1 MNETLSWFSAILYKD
16 FVLYTKDQLRELGL
30 SYGALP
36 FLLYVGKHPGCTPT
50 ELTRAIHMD
59 GGHTQRTIARLR
71 EGGFVSNEK
80 SGRTHYLHLTAAGEE
95 AFVASHR
102 VFGEW
107 DAQRLAGLTEEERG
121 QLMAL
126 LGKVKKGVKAHE

>member
-1 MNETLSWFSAILYKD
+1 MNETLSWFSTVLYKD
-16 FVLYTKDQLRELGL
+16 FVLYTKAQLRELGL

-59 GGHTQRTIARLR
+59 GGHTQRSIARLR
-71 EGGFVSNEK
+71 EGGFLSNEK
-80 SGRTHYLHLTAAGEE
+80 SGRTHHLHLTAAGEE
-95 AFVASHR
+95 AFSVSHR
-102 VFGEW
+102 VFDEW
-107 DAQRLAGLTEEERG
+107 DAQRLAVLSGEERE

-126 LGKVKKGVKAHE
+126 LGKVKKGVQGHE